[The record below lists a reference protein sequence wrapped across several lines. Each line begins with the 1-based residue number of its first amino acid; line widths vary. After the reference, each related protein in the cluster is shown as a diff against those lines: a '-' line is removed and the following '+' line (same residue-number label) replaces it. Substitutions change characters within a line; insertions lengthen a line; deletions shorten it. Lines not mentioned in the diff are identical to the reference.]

1 MLTTRAN
8 GREDDVMRPVVFT
21 RDYLKHPFGSCLVE
35 FGDTKV
41 LCVASIEEGV
51 PAWLKGSG
59 KGWVT
64 AEYAMLPASGSRR
77 SRREINGQKGRT
89 HEIQRLIGRSL
100 RSAVDLGALGETTVT
115 IDCDVIQA
123 DGGTR
128 TASICGGW
136 LALHD
141 ALVAWRN
148 AGRLRT
154 NPVFDQVVAVS
165 VGLVDGKVLLDLD
178 YREDARAE
186 IDMNLVMNSQGEFIE
201 VQGTGERATFDRARL
216 DEMLDRGIV
225 GLQALLAAQ
234 RVALE
239 QA

>member
-1 MLTTRAN
+1 
-8 GREDDVMRPVVFT
+8 MRPVVFT